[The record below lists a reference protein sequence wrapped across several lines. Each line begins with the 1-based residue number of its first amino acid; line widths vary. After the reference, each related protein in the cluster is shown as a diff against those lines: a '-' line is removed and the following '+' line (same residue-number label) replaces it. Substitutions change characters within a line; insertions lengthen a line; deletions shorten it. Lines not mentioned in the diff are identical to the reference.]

1 MLKKTIRRLGALA
14 MVLAMAVSVFA
25 VNASA
30 VDAEVVTNAEKT
42 VTITKEVT
50 KKANVLSPTE
60 TFTFKV
66 EAGTTAPAAN
76 GMPATVAGDPND
88 IEIVGTTVEANAG
101 KTTVTGETQLKIKKN
116 VYEAPG
122 VYSYVIKENA
132 GTLDGMHYDTTAYS
146 VLVYVDNKYD
156 VTVLVYKGTNL
167 TAKNKTSN
175 IKFTNDYASNVPDGG
190 TWDLKVSKEIK
201 GKFTTGSETF
211 KFDIKVGT
219 ATDKPTGTTLAG
231 TYNVIVYDKDGK
243 QKGDATTITLDST
256 SATTVE
262 LGNGEYVKV
271 YGLTKYNTYTVKEQ
285 EHGADGFVTSVEAS
299 NAALNNQTNVVTRNS
314 DIIADQTVAYTNTKD
329 ATIPGGVIMTI
340 APYALMLVLAGAFAV
355 VFLSRRNRAE

>member
-25 VNASA
+25 VSASA
-30 VDAEVVTNAEKT
+30 VEVTTNAAKT
-42 VTITKEVT
+42 VDITKEVT
-50 KKANVLSPTE
+50 KKEHVLSPTE
-60 TFTFKV
+60 TFTFVV
-66 EAGTTAPAAN
+66 EKGTTAPAAN
-76 GMPATVAGDPND
+76 GMPATVAGDPDD
-88 IEIVGTTVEANAG
+88 IEIVGTRVEADAD
-101 KTTVTGETQLKIKKN
+101 KTTVTGKTQLKIRKN
-116 VYEAPG
+116 VYKAPG
-122 VYSYVIKENA
+122 VYSYVIKEKA
-132 GTLDGMHYDTTAYS
+132 GTLDGMHYDTTVYS

-167 TAKNKTSN
+167 NAENKTSD
-175 IKFTNDYASNVPDGG
+175 IKFTNDYASNAPDGG

-211 KFDIKVGT
+211 KFDITVGT
-219 ATDKPTGTTLAG
+219 ADDKPTDTTLAG

-243 QKGDATTITLDST
+243 QKGQATTITLDST

-285 EHGADGFVTSVEAS
+285 KHGADGFETSVEAS
-299 NAALNNQTNVVTRNS
+299 NATLDDNTNVVTRNS
-314 DIIADQTVAYTNTKD
+314 DIVADQTVSYTNKKD

-340 APYALMLVLAGAFAV
+340 APYALMVVLAGAFAV
-355 VFLSRRNRAE
+355 VFLTRRNRAE

>member
-25 VNASA
+25 VSASA
-30 VDAEVVTNAEKT
+30 VDAGVVTNAEKT
-42 VTITKEVT
+42 VTITKEVL
-50 KKANVLSPTE
+50 KKEHVLSPTE
-60 TFTFKV
+60 TFTFEV
-66 EAGTTAPAAN
+66 TAGTTAPAAN
-76 GMPATVAGDPND
+76 GMPATVAGNPND
-88 IEIVGTTVEANAG
+88 IEIVGTTVEANAD
-101 KTTVTGETQLKIKKN
+101 KTTVTGETQLKIRKN
-116 VYEAPG
+116 VYTEPG
-122 VYSYVIKENA
+122 VYSYVIKEKA
-132 GTLDGMHYDTTAYS
+132 GTLDGMHYDTTVYS

-156 VTVLVYKGTNL
+156 VTVLVYKGTAL
-167 TAKNKTSN
+167 TAENKTTN
-175 IKFTNDYASNVPDGG
+175 IKFTNDYASNAPDGG
-190 TWDLKVSKEIK
+190 TWDLKVSKAIK

-219 ATDKPTGTTLAG
+219 ADNKPDGTTLAG

-243 QKGDATTITLDST
+243 QKGQATTITLDST

-285 EHGADGFVTSVEAS
+285 EHGADGFVTSVVAS
-299 NAALNNQTNVVTRNS
+299 NATLDNNNVVTRNS
-314 DIIADQTVAYTNTKD
+314 DIAADQTVAYTNQKD

-340 APYALMLVLAGAFAV
+340 APYALMLVVAGAFAV